1 MYQLDYQFNK
11 TMEKITVD
19 DIILWLGTSNP
30 KEEAI
35 NTLFDIANGEYSI
48 ENFKKDIISLKD

>member
-1 MYQLDYQFNK
+1 
-11 TMEKITVD
+11 MEKITVD